1 LQNAIN
7 EDNRAKIS
15 SFLNNN
21 QSQASAKSDQ
31 DVKNNSSLL
40 NRYKPS
46 NEPNIR
52 FELSNAGPNNKT
64 YKMLKPEQGESFKVR
79 YLGSMNVRADRG
91 NEYINEAIRQ
101 IMAARANQNIFKSS
115 EFELV
120 VNSESISGFTPLSC
134 MEKNDEVLSS
144 DELLKIRFDLEN
156 LAFWSPHRENQRLFG
171 FIVKESN
178 QSLKFVC
185 HVFESDIDSSSICDL
200 INKATQDAFK
210 LLVEENKAEHFKR
223 MKSVEKE
230 ILLHNIKSLPD
241 KASTTEEKSEEGSDL
256 LNAAINS
263 PNPNFVVLDK
273 ETLNATLS
281 EQQSLDQTENEKDS
295 TNESEA

>member
-1 LQNAIN
+1 L
-7 EDNRAKIS
+7 
-15 SFLNNN
+15 
-21 QSQASAKSDQ
+21 SQ
-31 DVKNNSSLL
+31 
-40 NRYKPS
+40 
-46 NEPNIR
+46 EPNIS
-52 FELSNAGPNNKT
+52 FELSNAGANSKT

-79 YLGSMNVRADRG
+79 FLGSMNVRADRG

-120 VNSESISGFTPLSC
+120 VNSESISLFTPLSSI
-134 MEKNDEVLSS
+134 EKNDEVVSS
-144 DELLKIRFDLEN
+144 DELLKARFDLEN

-178 QSLKFVC
+178 KSLKFIC
-185 HVFESDIDSSSICDL
+185 HVFESDVDSTSICEL

-210 LLVEENKAEHFKR
+210 LLVEENKDEHFKR

-241 KASTTEEKSEEGSDL
+241 KASTAEEKNNEGSDL
-256 LNAAINS
+256 LNALINS

-273 ETLNATLS
+273 ETLNSTLN
-281 EQQSLDQTENEKDS
+281 QQQNLEETENGKDS
-295 TNESEA
+295 KNESEA